1 VRADEGRDVIG
12 DAIRAAG
19 GTYRLVIGYRVIRPK
34 VPALLLRSL
43 LPPEQGGEGTD
54 AICFASG
61 KTARHFIETLT
72 EAHGEATTQAILERA
87 RLIALGPVTAAAL
100 ESMGL
105 RADAVASGL
114 TDEAML
120 SAVISAIGRR

>member
-1 VRADEGRDVIG
+1 
-12 DAIRAAG
+12 
-19 GTYRLVIGYRVIRPK
+19 
-34 VPALLLRSL
+34 
-43 LPPEQGGEGTD
+43 
-54 AICFASG
+54 
-61 KTARHFIETLT
+61 
-72 EAHGEATTQAILERA
+72 
-87 RLIALGPVTAAAL
+87 VTAAAL